1 MPRRSK
7 GRANGEGSVY
17 EYPKGSGKWVAQV
30 YLEDGSS
37 KRRRANSQRE
47 AREKLKKLQAE
58 IDQGVDLTIQQPTV
72 AEWCMTWLEHFATNL
87 KPNIRDDYEGVI
99 NRYIEGELI
108 GKRRLDKL
116 TPAQVQAWVNSL
128 KERVA
133 PLTVRNAHARLHKAL
148 EVAVRNSYIARN
160 VAANTELPPVPKAPI
175 RPLSFDEAQRLLD
188 AVEGHRWAA
197 LYRLAVNLGMRE
209 AELFGLTWQAIDF
222 EHGTVRIFQQ
232 LRRARPKRGE
242 RRKFVLQAV
251 KTKAGERTLRLDEDL
266 IEVLRTHKR
275 NYDEER
281 ALLGEKWRDPWG
293 NLVFTSDTGGPIFIS
308 GLLVHFK
315 QVLKEA
321 GLPKIRFHDLR
332 HTAATLMLADGVPLV
347 TVSKILGHSSPSITA
362 AIYAH
367 ALDES
372 KSEAIAGLSKR
383 LKRPRRHNSQHNSQ
397 QPENEDGPSAE
408 EGPSTAS

>member
-7 GRANGEGSVY
+7 GRANGEGSVF

-30 YLEDGSS
+30 YLEDGTS

-58 IDQGVDLTIQQPTV
+58 IEQGVDLTLQQPTV
-72 AEWCMTWLEHFATNL
+72 SEWCMTWLEHFATNL

-99 NRYIEGELI
+99 RRYIEGDSI
-108 GKRRLDKL
+108 GERRLDKL

-128 KERVA
+128 NQRVA

-148 EVAVRNSYIARN
+148 EVAVRNNYVSRN
-160 VAANTELPPVPKAPI
+160 VATGTELPPVPKEQI
-175 RPLSFDEAQRLLD
+175 RPLTFDEAQRLLE

-197 LYRLAVNLGMRE
+197 LYRLALNLGMRE
-209 AELFGLTWQAIDF
+209 AELFGMTWPAIDF
-222 EHGTVRIFQQ
+222 GRGTLRIFQQ

-242 RRKFVLQAV
+242 RQQFVLQSV
-251 KTKAGERTLRLDEDL
+251 KTRAGERTLKLDEDL
-266 IEVLRTHKR
+266 IEMLRAHKA
-275 NYDEER
+275 NQGEER
-281 ALLGEKWRDPWG
+281 ALLGDKWRDPWG
-293 NLVFTSDTGGPIFIS
+293 SLVFTSDTGGPIFIS
-308 GLLVHFK
+308 GLLAHFRG
-315 QVLKEA
+315 VLKRAE
-321 GLPKIRFHDLR
+321 LSHIRFHDLR

-347 TVSKILGHSSPSITA
+347 TVSKVLGHSSPSITGS
-362 AIYAH
+362 IYAH

-383 LKRPRRHNSQHNSQ
+383 LKRPKRRNPSP
-397 QPENEDGPSAE
+397 PENEADG
-408 EGPSTAS
+408 TK

>member
-58 IDQGVDLTIQQPTV
+58 IDQGVDLTIQQPSV

-99 NRYIEGELI
+99 KRYIEGEPI
-108 GKRRLDKL
+108 GQRRLDKL

-128 KERVA
+128 KQRIA
-133 PLTVRNAHARLHKAL
+133 PQTVRNAHARLHKAL
-148 EVAVRNSYIARN
+148 EVAVRNNYVARN
-160 VAANTELPPVPKAPI
+160 VATATELPPVPKDPI
-175 RPLSFDEAQRLLD
+175 RPLTFEEAQRLLD

-197 LYRLAVNLGMRE
+197 LYRLAVNLGMRQ
-209 AELFGLTWQAIDF
+209 AELFGLTWPAIDF
-222 EHGTVRIFQQ
+222 ERGTLRINQQ

-242 RRKFVLQAV
+242 RQQFVLQSV
-251 KTKAGERTLRLDEDL
+251 KTKAGERTLKLDEDL
-266 IEVLRTHKR
+266 IEMLRAHKT
-275 NYDEER
+275 NQDEER

-293 NLVFTSDTGGPIFIS
+293 SLVFTSDTGGPIFIS
-308 GLLVHFK
+308 GLLAHFK
-315 QVLKEA
+315 QVLKKAE
-321 GLPKIRFHDLR
+321 LPRIRFHDLR

-347 TVSKILGHSSPSITA
+347 TVSKVLGHSSPSITGS
-362 AIYAH
+362 IYAH

-383 LKRPRRHNSQHNSQ
+383 LRRRKPRNPYT
-397 QPENEDGPSAE
+397 PEDETD
-408 EGPSTAS
+408 AS